1 MYYPYFVTY
10 IIVGF
15 VISMLVFFWA
25 LRNGQFKDQDR
36 ARFLPLRDEDE
47 TGRSR
52 VSRFNRLEAF
62 ALGGLA
68 CAGLLA
74 IAAVLIFALIMSKG

>member
-1 MYYPYFVTY
+1 MYYPYFITY
-10 IIVGF
+10 IIAGF

-36 ARFLPLRDEDE
+36 ARYLPLRDGEE
-47 TGRSR
+47 AGSPK
-52 VSRFNRLEAF
+52 VSRLNRYEAL

-74 IAAVLIFALIMSKG
+74 TAAVLIFALFAGRH

>member
-1 MYYPYFVTY
+1 MYYPYFITY
-10 IIVGF
+10 IILGF

-25 LRNGQFKDQDR
+25 LKNGQFKDQDR
-36 ARFLPLRDEDE
+36 ARYLPLRDGEE
-47 TGRSR
+47 AGRSR
-52 VSRFNRLEAF
+52 VSRLNRLEAF

-74 IAAVLIFALIMSKG
+74 TAAVLIFALFAER